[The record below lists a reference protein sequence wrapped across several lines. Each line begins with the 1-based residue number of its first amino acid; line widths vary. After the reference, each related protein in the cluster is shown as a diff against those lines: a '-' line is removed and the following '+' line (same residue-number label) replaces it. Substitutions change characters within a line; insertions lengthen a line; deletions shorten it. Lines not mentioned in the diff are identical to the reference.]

1 MRSAKLMSNHAALP
15 IIDSSFRSL
24 FSTHLIPFDPELRDE
39 VSGLTP
45 LNQAALENQTEKLLE
60 LIREGA
66 DVNTRD
72 NNGYTPLHN
81 AIRAGNKLI
90 ASLLLQESSVDVN
103 IPSIKR
109 KTILEFAF
117 DQGYFEGVEQ
127 IINHPSFDPNYYQII
142 ARESESE
149 GFYEYFNAK
158 NFDTNPLILET
169 FEQAR
174 LFGFQFDFKG
184 CFKLDG
190 LTDHQF
196 NCFRFEASSRKRG
209 VERFFDDFNFYFES
223 IVNQV
228 VMPDWAFSAFNN
240 VLLALKFAMT
250 DFEPLHY
257 YEKIAQGDL
266 VYMPSGWFKHAVDF
280 VFYQDTFY
288 RCNRGKHS
296 DGIHGI
302 EIFQITKMDN
312 LDLALVHKLMKE
324 EFQPEFIQ
332 SHLVDILG
340 LVKIGDV
347 VNPKQVAG
355 NCRWTSM
362 EAGLEASLIAAFVN
376 EGLPF
381 NDAQALAKGNFN
393 TWETFDLDRK
403 FKDVLDHKDTLL
415 EQGIYDDLLVK
426 TLTYHHNPLDE
437 NNLKRGIHI
446 FHELVEPSVFDAFD
460 ALFGQLIL
468 QYAPNALHEIG
479 YLAPYRSMHPQQ
491 SMMILTK
498 KETNLADKLVQFMKA
513 CQDYEHKNQF
523 SSDSLQMED
532 IFNSAI
538 LSLENLFLV
547 FDNEFAVR
555 SDDNN
560 SVYTTVALHNPL
572 EIFQYTA
579 AIEI

>member
-1 MRSAKLMSNHAALP
+1 ML
-15 IIDSSFRSL
+15 SL
-24 FSTHLIPFDPELRDE
+24 FYADLIPFDTALETRDE
-39 VSGLTP
+39 PNGLTP
-45 LNQAALENQTEKLLE
+45 LNQAALENQPEKLIG
-60 LIREGA
+60 LIRQGA
-66 DVNTRD
+66 DLNARD
-72 NNGYTPLHN
+72 HNGYTPLHN
-81 AIRAGNKLI
+81 AVRAGNKLI
-90 ASLLLQESSVDVN
+90 ASLLLQEASVDVN
-103 IPSIKR
+103 VPSIKR

-117 DQGYFEGVEQ
+117 DQGYFDDVEQ
-127 IINHPSFDPNYYQII
+127 IMTHPSFDPNYYQII
-142 ARESESE
+142 ARESESV
-149 GFYEYFNAK
+149 GFYEYFKSK

-174 LFGFQFDFKG
+174 LFGFQYDFKG

-190 LTDHQF
+190 LMDHQF
-196 NCFRFEASSRKRG
+196 NCFRFEASSKTRG
-209 VERFFDDFNFYFES
+209 VERFFEDFNLYFES
-223 IVNQV
+223 IVSQV
-228 VMPDWAFSAFNN
+228 ALPDWAFSAFNH

-257 YEKIAQGDL
+257 YEKIVQGDL
-266 VYMPSGWFKHAVDF
+266 VYMPSGWFRHAVDF

-302 EIFQITKMDN
+302 EIFQITKMDS

-332 SHLVDILG
+332 THLVDILG

-381 NDAQALAKGNFN
+381 NDAQALAKRNFN

-403 FKDVLDHKDTLL
+403 FKDVLDHKGTLL

-426 TLTYHHNPLDE
+426 ILTYHHNPLDE
-437 NNLKRGIHI
+437 NNLKRGVHI
-446 FHELVEPSVFDAFD
+446 FHELVEPSVFEAFD
-460 ALFGQLIL
+460 ALFGRLIL
-468 QYAPNALHEIG
+468 QYAPNAHHEIN
-479 YLAPYRSMHPQQ
+479 YLAPYRSIHPQQ
-491 SMMILTK
+491 PRMMLTQ
-498 KETNLADKLVQFMKA
+498 KETNLADKLFQFMKA
-513 CQDYEHKNQF
+513 CQDYEQINQF

-538 LSLENLFLV
+538 LSLETLFPTI
-547 FDNEFAVR
+547 DNALAAR
-555 SDDNN
+555 SDNITA
-560 SVYTTVALHNPL
+560 VYTGVSLHSPL
-572 EIFQYTA
+572 EMLQHTA
-579 AIEI
+579 DIEI